1 MGETARKLLAG
12 KGFDVSCGTAWR
24 LAGVTALVAAAGVV
38 SAAVPQTPASRP
50 QDLPVTRLDGG
61 LSLPPSPQGQPPRP
75 GELPPLPLTQL
86 DDRLRQAD
94 LDATRAVSVTFS
106 TPLPV
111 RDVLFLLVR
120 GTPFSIVADAA
131 VSGTFIG
138 ELKDLTLRQA
148 LETVLFPLGLDYD
161 VESTIIRVY
170 PRRARTRLFEVNY
183 LNIRRAWSRGVRS
196 TVSVGDGPLAAEMSS
211 STEADAFGEIAA
223 GVQAMLS
230 PTGRYHVD
238 RKAGLM
244 QVTDFADRLDQIAV
258 YLETAQLRGNRQVR
272 LHARV
277 FELTLPVG
285 AESSIDWGA
294 LASRPG
300 TGVRAI
306 AGSAGL
312 KVDDFDAMMRA
323 IAERGTVRMIAAPHV
338 LALNN
343 EPAVMRAGAQD
354 VHFQQ
359 GGGAGETSQPKTITE
374 GLTLTVTPQITA
386 DGVVQLSIS
395 PTYAHKSGQT
405 KSPEGVVAP
414 VFTVSETDTF
424 VRVQEGET
432 IVISSLLQ
440 ERSRSKP
447 AGGFT
452 GFFGAVSNE
461 IVRTELIILLTPT
474 VVGRMAPAFES
485 AR

>member
-1 MGETARKLLAG
+1 M
-12 KGFDVSCGTAWR
+12 SCGTAWR
-24 LAGVTALVAAAGVV
+24 LAGVTALLAAAGVV
-38 SAAVPQTPASRP
+38 CAAAMQPPASRP

-61 LSLPPSPQGQPPRP
+61 ALSIPPSPQGQPPGP
-75 GELPPLPLTQL
+75 GQLPPLPMTQL

-120 GTPFSIVADAA
+120 GTPFSIVAAAA

-148 LETVLFPLGLDYD
+148 LETVLFPLGFDYD
-161 VESTIIRVY
+161 VEGTIIRVY
-170 PRRARTRLFEVNY
+170 PRRARTRLFELDY
-183 LNIRRAWSRGVRS
+183 LNVRRAWSRGVRG
-196 TVSVGDGPLAAEMSS
+196 TVSVGDGPVAAEMSS
-211 STEADAFGEIAA
+211 STQADTLGELSAA
-223 GVQAMLS
+223 VQAMLS

-238 RKAGLM
+238 RKTGLV
-244 QVTDFADRLDQIAV
+244 QVTDFAERLDQIAV
-258 YLETAQLRGNRQVR
+258 YLETAQLRANRQVR
-272 LHARV
+272 LQARV
-277 FELTLPVG
+277 FELTLPSG
-285 AESSIDWGA
+285 AESSIDWAA
-294 LASRPG
+294 LASRAG

-312 KVDDFDAMMRA
+312 KVDDFDALMRA
-323 IAERGTVRMIAAPHV
+323 IAARGTIRMIAAPHV

-343 EPAVMRAGAQD
+343 EPAIVRAGAQD
-354 VHFQQ
+354 VHFVQ
-359 GGGAGETSQPKTITE
+359 GGDAGESSHPRMTTE

-395 PTYAHKSGQT
+395 PTYAQKSGQA
-405 KSPEGVVAP
+405 KSADGVVAP
-414 VFTVSETDTF
+414 VFTVSETDTL

-440 ERSRSKP
+440 ERARSKP
-447 AGGFT
+447 AGGFS
-452 GFFGAVSNE
+452 GFFGAVSSE

-474 VVGRMAPAFES
+474 VVGRTSSAFES